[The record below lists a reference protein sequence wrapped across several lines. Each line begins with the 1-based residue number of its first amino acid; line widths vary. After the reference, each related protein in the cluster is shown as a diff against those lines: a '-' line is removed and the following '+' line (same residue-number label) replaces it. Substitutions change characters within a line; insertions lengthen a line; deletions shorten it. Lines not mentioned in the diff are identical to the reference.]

1 MAACQ
6 ISMSRHGNKSCCNSA
21 IQCSIC
27 PRLHMFDENPGL
39 NTSEYG
45 FQKYVWQNGSTA
57 PPILIQRR
65 ALRLRFTYMYENRHT
80 HVTYQYLQKSLLERN
95 PKPNRK
101 SVILNFLVIFSD
113 IFAICRCHT
122 LTNSSQRFIR
132 MNTKIGH
139 CNLKPFET
147 LNCEDLEFSLEGVSV
162 ASCQISMFRHETG
175 SCYNSGMLCP
185 TCTKLHMFDKTP
197 NMKRST

>member
-1 MAACQ
+1 MAKWLDSATYTH
-6 ISMSRHGNKSCCNSA
+6 SAESPRATFHVHVRKSVHSCN
-21 IQCSIC
+21 ITI
-27 PRLHMFDENPGL
+27 PTKN
-39 NTSEYG
+39 
-45 FQKYVWQNGSTA
+45 
-57 PPILIQRR
+57 
-65 ALRLRFTYMYENRHT
+65 
-80 HVTYQYLQKSLLERN
+80 LLERN

-101 SVILNFLVIFSD
+101 SVILNFLIIFSD

-139 CNLKPFET
+139 CNLKPFVT
-147 LNCEDLEFSLEGVSV
+147 LNCEDLEFSSEGVSV

-185 TCTKLHMFDKTP
+185 ICTKLHMFDKTP
-197 NMKRST
+197 DMKRST